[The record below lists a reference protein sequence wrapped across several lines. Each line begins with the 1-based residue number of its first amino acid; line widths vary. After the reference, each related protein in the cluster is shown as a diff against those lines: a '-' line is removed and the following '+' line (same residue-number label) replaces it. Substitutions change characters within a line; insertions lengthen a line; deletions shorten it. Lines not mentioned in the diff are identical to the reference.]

1 MAVAFTEVGKKKI
14 YEYFGI
20 PPNAQTDEAEKIINA
35 DPAKK
40 MQYARF
46 KSFAN
51 QMAKGKGV
59 LSAYVGVGATGVSK
73 NRRRDE
79 YTALISAEDV
89 AAAQAAGVSLPS
101 GTTFDSSGNA
111 RTPAAKNR
119 GTASTT
125 IKNFKIDL
133 ANATAAKAEADAQAA
148 QAQADADAAA
158 QAQADAEAGA
168 GDQGQQ
174 AGADTTPQT
183 IEGTTMQRMTDPTL
197 PTGAEQQATQIETT
211 PEQFVA
217 QGTGEVTGPA
227 PTATATTA
235 TPAASVAQPTQ
246 PDTSKI
252 EEIERVKQGTE
263 DALSQLSTEQV
274 DATDPRLQIDAQQ
287 QTTSAVSD
295 LEAAQGTADLIQ
307 RDGVDLTDAPTRT
320 VGEDELIKQGYQG
333 LSSVDQQKVGETFGT
348 GEVQA
353 ASVQDELSSLMAQ
366 FEGGDTPAWAAGSMR
381 RANQI
386 MAQRGLSASS
396 MAGQAVIQAAM
407 EAALPIAQ
415 IDAGNKQQMA
425 LFKAE
430 QRAKFLQIDFDQDF
444 QAKVMNAAKVEQ
456 AANMQFSADQQIVL
470 ENSRLV
476 NSMNLANLNNRQ
488 SLVLAEA
495 SALANLD
502 MANLSNRQQAEV
514 MNAQTF
520 LQIDMANMEN
530 RQQVELF
537 KTQQRIG
544 ALFSD
549 QSAANAAQQFNASS
563 ENQTNQFFENLKA
576 QVQQFNTSQLNAMEQ
591 FNAGQ
596 ANTIEQF
603 NSSMLNQRD
612 QFNAQNQLVVSQN
625 NAAWRRQIATIDTA
639 AINRAN
645 ELNANAILNISNQ
658 AYQNLWQYFS
668 DESERAWKTSE
679 SEQDRMTQIAMTQL
693 QADAQI
699 AAADKERQ
707 AANSSAVGGFIAK
720 LFGF

>member
-51 QMAKGKGV
+51 QMAKRQNFLYGGDVSRVISKSNKGEGKEYAVRIDKAAKAEAEALGV
-59 LSAYVGVGATGVSK
+59 ALPSFASRGNRKSVTLSAVKFEKELAK
-73 NRRRDE
+73 
-79 YTALISAEDV
+79 
-89 AAAQAAGVSLPS
+89 
-101 GTTFDSSGNA
+101 A
-111 RTPAAKNR
+111 RT
-119 GTASTT
+119 
-125 IKNFKIDL
+125 
-133 ANATAAKAEADAQAA
+133 AKAEADAQAAAQAAQAQADADA

-158 QAQADAEAGA
+158 QAQADAQAGA

-183 IEGTTMQRMTDPTL
+183 IEGVTMQRMEGTDL
-197 PTGAEQQATQIETT
+197 PTGAEQQATKIETT
-211 PEQFVA
+211 PEQFVP

-227 PTATATTA
+227 PTATTTTA
-235 TPAASVAQPTQ
+235 TPATPVTQPTQ

-333 LSSVDQQKVGETFGT
+333 LSSVDQQRVADTFGT

-366 FEGGDTPAWAAGSMR
+366 FEGGETPAWAAGSMR

-444 QAKVMNAAKVEQ
+444 QAKVMNAAKVSEI
-456 AANMQFSADQQIVL
+456 ANMNFSADQQIVL

-476 NSMNLANLNNRQ
+476 NTMNMANLSNKQ
-488 SLVLAEA
+488 SLILAEA

-502 MANLSNRQQAEV
+502 MANLNNRQQAEV
-514 MNAQTF
+514 INAQNF
-520 LQIDMANMEN
+520 LQVDMANFSN
-530 RQQVELF
+530 
-537 KTQQRIG
+537 TQ
-544 ALFSD
+544 
-549 QSAANAAQQFNASS
+549 
-563 ENQTNQFFENLKA
+563 
-576 QVQQFNTSQLNAMEQ
+576 
-591 FNAGQ
+591 
-596 ANTIEQF
+596 
-603 NSSMLNQRD
+603 
-612 QFNAQNQLVVSQN
+612 
-625 NAAWRRQIATIDTA
+625 
-639 AINRAN
+639 
-645 ELNANAILNISNQ
+645 
-658 AYQNLWQYFS
+658 
-668 DESERAWKTSE
+668 
-679 SEQDRMTQIAMTQL
+679 
-693 QADAQI
+693 
-699 AAADKERQ
+699 
-707 AANSSAVGGFIAK
+707 
-720 LFGF
+720 